1 MANIVREDNEN
12 LTALITV
19 NLTKDDYEPA
29 VKKELNKL
37 RQKAQIK
44 GFRKGKV
51 PVSYIKKMYGNE
63 VLAEKVNDLLGKELY
78 AYLEDNKIDILG
90 QPMPLPNDTQI
101 NINTLNDYAFQFEL
115 GLSPEIKLKGLDKS
129 TEVKKYNVKI
139 NKKAVDQE
147 IKTWRKKLG
156 EQTNPEDDIQGED
169 VLTVNVVELEN
180 GKPKEG
186 GLEREI
192 KMAVDLLKNKKL
204 AKELTKKKKG
214 DTFELNIFELEDN
227 KPAFI
232 KKQVLGVAPE
242 TEVNDNFSAT
252 IKDVERR
259 ALGDLSKFNFINTFG
274 QEVFNEYFEG
284 DEDFEEKD
292 KISAEEEKAVTKAL
306 SKKLKEDIDKY
317 YESVSKQRMYRKVQE
332 AFTKENKVDLPDE
345 FLKKWISST
354 NPETSPED
362 IEKDYNNFAEGL
374 KWSLVKNALAKE
386 LDVKVEFS
394 EVVDSIQDG
403 IRSYFGGNVGAE
415 QLKQLTDS
423 VLKDKNATERRYQ
436 EMISTK
442 LFPLIEEK
450 ITIKEETINSDEFDE
465 LQKE

>member
-1 MANIVREDNEN
+1 MANIVREDNDN
-12 LTALITV
+12 LTALITI
-19 NLTKDDYEPA
+19 NLTKEDYEPA

-78 AYLEDNKIDILG
+78 AYLEENKVDILG
-90 QPMPLPNDTQI
+90 QPIPLPTDQQI
-101 NINTLNDYAFQFEL
+101 NINSLNEYSFKFEL
-115 GLSPEIKLKGLDKS
+115 GLAPEIKLKGLDKG
-129 TEVKKYNVKI
+129 TEVNKYKIKI
-139 NKKAVDQE
+139 NKKLVDQE

-156 EQTNPEDDIQGED
+156 KQTNPDDIEGED
-169 VLTVNVVELEN
+169 VLTLDIKELEN
-180 GKPKEG
+180 GNPKEG

-214 DTFELNIFELEDN
+214 DSFELNIFELEDN

-242 TEVNDNFSAT
+242 TEVNDMFSAT
-252 IKDVERR
+252 IKEVERR
-259 ALGDLSKFNFINTFG
+259 ALGELSKFNFVNTFG
-274 QEVFNEYFEG
+274 QAVFNEYFEG
-284 DEDFEEKD
+284 DESFEQTET
-292 KISAEEEKAVTKAL
+292 ISAEEQKAVTDAL
-306 SKKLKEDIDKY
+306 SKKLKDDLGKY
-317 YESVSKQRMYRKVQE
+317 YDSVAKQRMYRKVQE
-332 AFTKENKVDLPDE
+332 SFTESNAVDLPDE
-345 FLKKWISST
+345 FLKKWIEST
-354 NPETSPED
+354 NPETSAED

-374 KWSLVKNALAKE
+374 KWSLVKNSLAKE

-403 IRSYFGGNVGAE
+403 IRSYFGGNVGAD
-415 QLKQLTDS
+415 QLKQLTDQ
-423 VLKDKNATERRYQ
+423 VLQDKNATERRYQ
-436 EMISTK
+436 EMISNK

-450 ITIKEETINSDEFDE
+450 ITINEETISWEEFDE